1 MNIGLGITGS
11 FCTYKQI
18 LETAE
23 NLTKNNHNVI
33 PIVSN
38 AVLNMDTRFGKAED
52 FILKLK
58 EITGNEIVSTIVEAE
73 PLGPKNVIDVL
84 AIAPCTGNT
93 LSKLANGIS
102 DDAVTMSAKA
112 HMRNYKPLVIS
123 VSTNDGL
130 GLNLQNIAK
139 LLNEKDVYFVPFRQD
154 DPIKKPKSL
163 ISDLNLL
170 EKTIESAVKH
180 EQIQPLLLS
189 SK

>member
-1 MNIGLGITGS
+1 MNIGLAITGS

-18 LETAE
+18 LEE
-23 NLTKNNHNVI
+23 IKNLVEHGHNVI
-33 PIVSN
+33 PIVSS
-38 AVLNMDTRFGKAED
+38 AVLTFDTRFGEAKD
-52 FILKLK
+52 FISNLK
-58 EITGNEIVSTIVEAE
+58 EITNNDVVSSIVEAE
-73 PLGPKNVIDVL
+73 PMGPKNMIDVL

-123 VSTNDGL
+123 ISTNDGL

-139 LLNEKDVYFVPFRQD
+139 LINEKGVYFVPFRQD

-163 ISDLNLL
+163 IADLSKL
-170 EKTIESAVKH
+170 EETIENAKLNM
-180 EQIQPLLLS
+180 QIQPLLL
-189 SK
+189 